1 MTQALLTNPL
11 REGLRLRRTPEPCVV
26 VIFGATGDLTRRK
39 LVPALY
45 DLSHDQFLPGGFSV
59 VGFARTDL
67 GTEGFDSR
75 LHDSVSKYARTGAVD
90 GRLWSSFEQGISFFR
105 GDYDDVESFRKLGE
119 RLDEI
124 DRQRGTSGNRL
135 YYVATPPSSYEAI
148 IHNLGE
154 AGLARETPLTG
165 WRRIVVEKPF
175 GHDLRSAQ
183 ELNSRLAEVFEERQV
198 YRIDHY
204 LGKETVQNILV
215 FRFSNGI
222 FEPIWNRRYVDNVQ
236 ITVAESIGVEGRGGY
251 YEEAGALRDMV
262 QNHMLQLVSLMA
274 MEPPIA
280 FEADAVRDEKVKVLR
295 AIRPIEAAE
304 VAARTVRGQYGA
316 GYVEGQPVP
325 GYRQEPGVSPDS
337 RTETYVAMRLLI
349 DNWRWADVPFYLRV
363 GKRLPKRA
371 TEVAVQFHRAPHLL
385 FSRTSAERPEP
396 SMLVLRIQ
404 PDEGIALQFGAKLP
418 GPTIRI
424 RSVAM
429 DFRYGTSFGV
439 TPPEAYERLLL
450 DCMLGDST
458 LFTRRD
464 EVEAAWSFVT
474 RMTEGWS
481 ALGEPLPEYESGTW
495 GPIEADRL
503 IQRDGRSWRRL

>member
-1 MTQALLTNPL
+1 MTQTLLTNPL

-45 DLSHDQFLPGGFSV
+45 DLARDQLLPGGFSV

-67 GTEGFDSR
+67 GTDGFDSR
-75 LHDSVSKYARTGAVD
+75 LQDSVAKYARTGPVD
-90 GRLWSSFEQGISFFR
+90 GRLWSSFGEGISYFQ
-105 GDYDDVESFRKLGE
+105 GEYDDVESFRKLAG

-124 DRQRGTSGNRL
+124 DSQRGTSGNRL
-135 YYVATPPSSYEAI
+135 FYLATPPSSYEPI

-154 AGLARETPLTG
+154 SGLARETPSTG
-165 WRRIVVEKPF
+165 WRRIIVEKPF

-183 ELNSRLAEVFEERQV
+183 DLNSRLAEVFEERQV

-262 QNHMLQLVSLMA
+262 QNHMLQLVSLVA

-280 FEADAVRDEKVKVLR
+280 FEADAVRDEKLKVLR
-295 AIRPIEAAE
+295 AIRPFEANEIAE
-304 VAARTVRGQYGA
+304 ETVRGQYARGWID
-316 GYVEGQPVP
+316 GQPEP
-325 GYRQEPGVSPDS
+325 GYREEPGVSPDS
-337 RTETYVAMRLLI
+337 RTETYVAMRLFI
-349 DNWRWADVPFYLRV
+349 DNWRWADVPFYFRV
-363 GKRLPKRA
+363 GKRLPKRT

-385 FSRTSAERPEP
+385 FSKTSAERPEP
-396 SMLVLRIQ
+396 SVLILRIQ

-418 GPTIRI
+418 GPTIRV

-429 DFRYGTSFGV
+429 DFRYGTTFGV
-439 TPPEAYERLLL
+439 TPPDAYERLLL

-474 RMTEGWS
+474 RILEGWS
-481 ALGEPLPEYESGTW
+481 ALDEPLAQYEAGIW
-495 GPIEADRL
+495 GPTEADRL